1 MSSSYSVWIADSTH
15 SSIVHEPDVSTT
27 FLLDTNVLIDV
38 AGGTPL
44 GFSDDVL
51 ILVSAISLVEL
62 AAPRHMDLEAAESLI
77 DDVSSG
83 DVIPLTRDISR
94 MAVELRTVQS
104 LSVIDACIAATACI
118 KNATLVT
125 NDGQLRRHPVL
136 TTCPFPLRLK
146 EEDNNP

>member
-1 MSSSYSVWIADSTH
+1 MSSSYSSCTPDSTH
-15 SSIVHEPDVSTT
+15 PSIVHEPDVSTT

-83 DVIPLTRDISR
+83 EVIPLTRDISR
-94 MAVELRTVQS
+94 MAVELG
-104 LSVIDACIAATACI
+104 LHP
-118 KNATLVT
+118 LVST
-125 NDGQLRRHPVL
+125 IFIL
-136 TTCPFPLRLK
+136 TFRL
-146 EEDNNP
+146 